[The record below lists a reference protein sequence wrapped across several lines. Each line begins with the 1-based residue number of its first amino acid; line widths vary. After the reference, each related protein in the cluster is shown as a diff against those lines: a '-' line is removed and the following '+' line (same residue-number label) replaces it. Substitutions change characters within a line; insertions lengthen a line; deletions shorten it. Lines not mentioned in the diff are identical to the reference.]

1 MASGRKRLDQ
11 ASVRLEQLSALA
23 ESPCTRDKFK
33 LKLAPPSRLVIVLV
47 FKTSFMKS
55 QNMDSVQSYNQVC
68 SSPDTEAQWRLIR
81 IFLQPNNHGNRNYSL
96 TSRPIVKEYTNVRLS
111 YEAPG
116 LYTVLITYR
125 AGNSALEIESSSV

>member
-1 MASGRKRLDQ
+1 
-11 ASVRLEQLSALA
+11 
-23 ESPCTRDKFK
+23 
-33 LKLAPPSRLVIVLV
+33 
-47 FKTSFMKS
+47 
-55 QNMDSVQSYNQVC
+55 MDSVQSYNQVC

-81 IFLQPNNHGNRNYSL
+81 IFLQLNNHGNRNYNSL
-96 TSRPIVKEYTNVRLS
+96 TARPIVKEYTNVRLS